1 MATNNVLRFLVRLQ
15 ANEGNV
21 HSVINKTVRQLD
33 QIKTRASEVGG
44 ALKRAFSPSA
54 LGSSLM
60 AIPGMQFLTNPYTLL
75 AAGVGAV
82 TKLGVEAEKTA
93 IAFTTLTG
101 SESKAN
107 ALLKDIGKFADSTPF
122 GKMEL
127 AENARTLMNFGVE
140 TDKVVG
146 HLRRLG
152 DISGGDG
159 EKLKGLSLV
168 FGQVQSSGKL
178 MGQDLMQFINQGFN
192 PLKEL
197 QKMTGKSY
205 SELQEMMSKGQITAK
220 NVEQAILNATTEGG
234 QFHGMMEALSKS
246 AAGKWS
252 TAVGNLQTVAAD
264 AFTHIQPHIISII
277 DGINEIMPYITSVV
291 NGVFSFIGGVIGAIA
306 KYRSELLL
314 FGGIVL
320 GFVIAIKGYSAVL
333 LVYQGVVSGV
343 SMATKIWAGVQW
355 LLNAAMSANP
365 IGIVIGV
372 IVALA
377 AGVTYCWNEF
387 AGFRAFILTM
397 WDVLKGFGTIIKEFV
412 INRFNDLLSG
422 IGEVGEALKLLFNGD
437 FAAAADKATSA
448 VSKISGA
455 NAVANAYRASA
466 ELTNQV
472 GKTYTNHLA
481 KENAKS
487 NAKSDTKATI
497 SKPGLSGSAEV
508 GTVEFGSGKVGK
520 GKKGKGGKKG
530 KTSSEIATG
539 GQRNTSIVM
548 NIRKFFDNIY
558 VTMNDKSDT
567 AELERIVLQSIN
579 RALAIA
585 TSTE

>member
-1 MATNNVLRFLVRLQ
+1 MADNILRFLIRMQ
-15 ANEGNV
+15 ASEGNV
-21 HSVINKTVRQLD
+21 TVTTRRVVSQLD
-33 QIKTRASEVGG
+33 RIKLRAAEIGG
-44 ALKRAFSPSA
+44 KLKHAFSPSA
-54 LGSSLM
+54 LGTSLM

-82 TKLGVEAEKTA
+82 TKLGMEAEKTA

-101 SESKAN
+101 SEAKAN

-127 AENARTLMNFGVE
+127 ADNARTLMNFGVE

-205 SELQEMMSKGQITAK
+205 AELQDMMSKGRITAK
-220 NVEQAILNATTEGG
+220 NVEQAIMNATKEGG
-234 QFHGMMEALSKS
+234 QFHGMMDALSRS
-246 AAGKWS
+246 VSGKWS
-252 TAVGNLQTVAAD
+252 TAIGNLQTAAAD
-264 AFTHIQPHIISII
+264 AFTHIQPYIIGIL
-277 DGINEIMPYITSVV
+277 DGINVIIPYISTVL
-291 NGVFSFIGGVIGAIA
+291 NGVFSFIGGLIGFIA
-306 KYRSELLL
+306 KYRDELLL
-314 FGGIVL
+314 FGGVVL
-320 GFVIAIKGYSAVL
+320 GFAVAIKGYTAVL

-343 SMATKIWAGVQW
+343 SMATKIWTGVQW

-365 IGIVIGV
+365 IGVVIGV
-372 IVALA
+372 IVSLA

-387 AGFRAFILTM
+387 AGFRAFLLTM
-397 WDVLKGFGTIIKEFV
+397 WDVIKGFGTIIKEFV
-412 INRFNDLLSG
+412 INRFNDLLAG

-472 GKTYTNHLA
+472 GQTYTNHLA

-487 NAKSDTKATI
+487 NAKSETKASI
-497 SKPGLSGSAEV
+497 SNPGLSGSAEV
-508 GTVEFGSGKVGK
+508 GTVEFGSGKDDK

-539 GQRNTSIVM
+539 GQRNTSITM

-567 AELERIVLQSIN
+567 AELERVVLQSIN